1 MGEFSMK
8 IQTLV
13 VCLAVLVAG
22 CGSAGSG
29 STASNVTMQGGQW
42 EYVVIPNSDTVP
54 LYIDTNL
61 PSTNATLTD
70 TNVVIFHPAEVG
82 LPQIGLVNSAGPIY
96 CSGVTLNATI
106 SNSTLSGKF
115 TWGQSALRYANFS
128 GQLAPNGQSIPK
140 GTFSGGACL
149 GGSGGPEV
157 QGGFTGYTV
166 AAVNGTFTG
175 TLNSNLYGADVVTL
189 TITQNTDF
197 TLKIS
202 GTSVENGVTT
212 ILVPSAE
219 PGNNVVTGAIIF
231 LDGSAQTVN
240 GSEPFTISAH
250 LNPTATQLTI
260 TYMNFGANENVTG
273 ALTKQ

>member
-1 MGEFSMK
+1 MK

-13 VCLAVLVAG
+13 VCLVPFLAG
-22 CGSAGSG
+22 CGSGGSG
-29 STASNVTMQGGQW
+29 SNLNSVTMQGGQW
-42 EYVVIPNSDTVP
+42 EYVVVPNNDTVP

-61 PSTNATLTD
+61 PSTNGTLTD
-70 TNVVIFHPAEVG
+70 TNVIIFHPAEVG
-82 LPQIGLVNSAGPIY
+82 LPQIGRVNSAGPIY
-96 CSGVTLNATI
+96 CSGVKLNATI

-115 TWGQSALRYANFS
+115 TWGQSAPRYANFS
-128 GQLAPNGQSIPK
+128 GELASNGQSIPK

-166 AAVNGTFTG
+166 APVNGTFTG
-175 TLNSNLYGADVVTL
+175 TLNSNLYGADVVTV
-189 TITQNTDF
+189 TITQNADF
-197 TLKIS
+197 TLKVS

-212 ILVPSAE
+212 VLVPSSA
-219 PGNNVVTGAIIF
+219 PGNNVVAGATIF
-231 LDGSAQTVN
+231 LDGSAQNVN
-240 GSEPFTISAH
+240 GSEPFTIAGH
-250 LNPTATQLTI
+250 LNPASTQFTV